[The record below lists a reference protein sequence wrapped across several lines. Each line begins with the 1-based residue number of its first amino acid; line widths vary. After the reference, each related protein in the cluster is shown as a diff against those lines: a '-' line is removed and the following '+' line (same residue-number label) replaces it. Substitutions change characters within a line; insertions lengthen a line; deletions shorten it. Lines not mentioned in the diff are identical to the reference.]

1 MQNYLYVPYFTILYP
16 QPDLRKLDPDE
27 ELFAFLYYMRAYP
40 SKGYK
45 EMEVH
50 FGWSHAAGDASWRWL
65 LRILSHE
72 TDSPLAPEISWPT
85 ISLRDAQ
92 RAMLAAAGVNSA
104 FHSVVAWV
112 DGVKQ

>member
-1 MQNYLYVPYFTILYP
+1 M
-16 QPDLRKLDPDE
+16 RKLDPDE
-27 ELFAFLYYMRAYP
+27 ELFAFLYYMRSYP

-50 FGWSHAAGDASWRWL
+50 FGWAHAAGDASWRWL

-72 TDSPLAPEISWPT
+72 TDSPLANKI
-85 ISLRDAQ
+85 ILQ
-92 RAMLAAAGVNSA
+92 AAGVNSV
-104 FHSVVAWV
+104 FLSVVSWV